1 MDLRKFIFRDNFM
14 ATYAKILNDASGNQ
28 ILPYSRAKLIYMDD
42 NSTVQAAVTT
52 NASTSVFGRVKVG
65 SNITVSSGTISL
77 TSGNV
82 TSALSFTPANNT
94 MTKYRYKVTLAASSW
109 ATTPS
114 GDTNATNYPY
124 YYSATA
130 NAVAD
135 NGGALS
141 LLGSKM
147 LSAPMAK
154 RLKDGNSMATLMSEL
169 NKIGAGYYYFS
180 ANGSNYKFNCY
191 VKNKPTIDLTI
202 YFNLEP

>member
-1 MDLRKFIFRDNFM
+1 M
-14 ATYAKILNDASGNQ
+14 ATYAKILKDASSNF
-28 ILPYSRAKLIYMDD
+28 ILPYTRAKLVYMDD
-42 NSTVQAAVTT
+42 NTTAQAAITT

-65 SNITVSSGTISL
+65 SNISVSSGTISVAK
-77 TSGNV
+77 GNV
-82 TSALSFTPANNT
+82 TSALGYTPANDS
-94 MTKYRYKVTLAASSW
+94 MTHYRYKVTLAAASW
-109 ATTPS
+109 AATPS
-114 GDTNATNYPY
+114 SDTNATNYPY

-154 RLKDGNSMATLMSEL
+154 RLKDGNSMSTLIGEL
-169 NKIGAGYYYFS
+169 NKIGAGYYFFS

-191 VKNKPTIDLTI
+191 VTSKPTIDLTV
-202 YFNLEP
+202 YFELET

>member
-1 MDLRKFIFRDNFM
+1 M
-14 ATYAKILNDASGNQ
+14 ATYAKILKDASGNQ

-42 NSTVQAAVTT
+42 NSTVQSAVTT
-52 NASTSVFGRVKVG
+52 NASASVFGRVKVG
-65 SNITVSSGTISL
+65 SNITVSNGVISS
-77 TSGNV
+77 TKSNV
-82 TSALSFTPANNT
+82 TSALGYTPANDT
-94 MTKYRYKVTLAASSW
+94 MTRYRYKVTLAAASW
-109 ATTPS
+109 AATPS

-130 NAVAD
+130 NAVSD

-154 RLKDGNSMATLMSEL
+154 RLNNGNSMSKLIGEL
-169 NKIGAGYYYFS
+169 NKIGCGYYFFS

-191 VKNKPTIDLTI
+191 VKSKPTIDLTI
-202 YFNLEP
+202 YFELEN

>member
-1 MDLRKFIFRDNFM
+1 M
-14 ATYAKILNDASGNQ
+14 ATYAKILKDSSGNQ
-28 ILPYSRAKLIYMDD
+28 ILPYTRAKLVYMED
-42 NSTVQAAVTT
+42 NTTVESAMNTQ
-52 NASTSVFGRVKVG
+52 ASTSVFGRVKVG
-65 SNITVSSGTISL
+65 SNISVSSGVISVAKA
-77 TSGNV
+77 NV
-82 TSALSFTPANNT
+82 TSALGYTPSNES
-94 MTKYRYKVTLAASSW
+94 MTKYRYKVTLAAASW
-109 ATTPS
+109 ASTPS

-141 LLGSKM
+141 LLDSKM

-169 NKIGAGYYYFS
+169 NKVGAGYYYFS

-191 VKNKPTIDLTI
+191 VKNKPTIDLTL
-202 YFNLEP
+202 YFTLEP